1 MPFLLPAPPT
11 TSPAHCQPRPP
22 SLTLNTELHAPFIL
36 SQNKRNKSY
45 FSEST
50 KPFHS
55 WFFPP
60 EFGLHFCLTLKHS
73 GPVRYH
79 TRASVSG
86 SFGYTMIRLTATRGN
101 IQPLF
106 GSLLSSYTQHS
117 YFSTR
122 SFNHSWPPF
131 FKSKNSLSMRDCLLN
146 ISLVSF

>member
-11 TSPAHCQPRPP
+11 ASPAHH
-22 SLTLNTELHAPFIL
+22 LLHWTLNFMLPLFWVRIKETKVIL
-36 SQNKRNKSY
+36 VKVQSL
-45 FSEST
+45 FT
-50 KPFHS
+50 LD
-55 WFFPP
+55 FFPP
-60 EFGLHFCLTLKHS
+60 EFSLHFCLTLKHS

-106 GSLLSSYTQHS
+106 GSLSNSYTQHS

>member
-1 MPFLLPAPPT
+1 MLPLFWVRIKET
-11 TSPAHCQPRPP
+11 KVILVKVQ
-22 SLTLNTELHAPFIL
+22 SLSTLD
-36 SQNKRNKSY
+36 
-45 FSEST
+45 
-50 KPFHS
+50 
-55 WFFPP
+55 FFP
-60 EFGLHFCLTLKHS
+60 EFSLHFCIILKHS

-79 TRASVSG
+79 TRTSVSG

-122 SFNHSWPPF
+122 SFNHGWPPF

-146 ISLVSF
+146 ISLVSFLRIQFLVLASVTTKQILPWQAFPSWKAAE